1 MKPLIPMVLL
11 ALVQAVQGQAD
22 SYINFVRQNQQTS
35 GVIWDMPVAPEGNAP
50 SALTLENGGALFQLW
65 TINQTKAV
73 DYLLDQKLVG
83 AYLPKADM
91 IVKTLDPGGRVP
103 RTRVDQAFSV
113 EIDLSGLL
121 TGVGLPQSAS
131 SVLLERHIESFPAGV
146 TSLNPATVLSNTPL
160 SRAYLTSNGRT
171 VLQFPSSAL
180 TAADPTKASGEE
192 HFVIHALADGAAS
205 QTQIATASVQVW
217 PVASGVIKGIAP
229 GQQLRFKA
237 PPIELLLNDLYPRSD
252 THLILFEGT
261 QVNGNDG
268 VLVKSFPMDRETV
281 ESHVIAITDELDTAL
296 DKDGT
301 YTLAL
306 VSDTVYGREMLCN
319 PVTFHVKRTMR
330 VNAMQVNITEGN
342 PTP

>member
-1 MKPLIPMVLL
+1 MKKLISMVLL
-11 ALVQAVQGQAD
+11 ALVQAAPGQAD
-22 SYINFVRQNQQTS
+22 SYVNFVRQKQQTS
-35 GVIWDMPVAPEGNAP
+35 GVVWDMPVAPEGAAP

-65 TINQTKAV
+65 TINQTKAL

-91 IVKTLDPGGRVP
+91 IIKTLDPGGRVP

-113 EIDLSGLL
+113 EIDVSGLL
-121 TGVGLPQSAS
+121 TGMGLPESAS
-131 SVLLERHIESFPAGV
+131 SVLLERHIESFPAGL
-146 TSLNPATVLSNTPL
+146 TTLNASTVLSNTPL

-192 HFVIHALADGAAS
+192 HFVIHALADGSVS
-205 QTQIATASVQVW
+205 QTQIAAASVQVW
-217 PVASGVIKGIAP
+217 PVASGVIKGITP

-252 THLILFEGT
+252 THLMLFEGS
-261 QVNGNDG
+261 QINGNEG

-281 ESHVIAITDELDTAL
+281 ESHVIAVTDELDAAL
-296 DKDGT
+296 SKDGT
-301 YTLAL
+301 YTLVL

-319 PVTFHVKRTMR
+319 PVTFQVKRTME
-330 VNAMQVNITEGN
+330 VNAMQAGFSDGTS
-342 PTP
+342 PP